1 MESSGTNGHYGYGK
15 MKRSSG
21 MGVWIWAVSMMTVGR
36 EDGFSVEK
44 KKRGH

>member
-15 MKRSSG
+15 MKRNSG

-36 EDGFSVEK
+36 EDGFRV
-44 KKRGH
+44 